1 MSTPTVSKW
10 LTLIAACL
18 GLTML
23 YIDLFIVNVALPSLE
38 HELHT
43 SLSTVSWTIS
53 AYALMIGVFPM
64 GMGRLADL
72 WGQRKLYFA
81 GLVIFT
87 LASLACGF
95 AHDILSLIVFR
106 VIQGIGAAIMT
117 PGTLA
122 IVVRAFP
129 LRQRG
134 LAVGI
139 YGGIS
144 GLGLIAGP
152 ALGGLLV
159 QSAGWRWVFF
169 INVPIGLIAL
179 AMTMLFVPESRDEQA
194 SPHVDWVGLGLL
206 CAGLLCVMF
215 ACTQAGTAGWTSFS
229 VVGSGVIGIICLTIF
244 VAVERRVRA
253 PLVDLSLFRS
263 RAFTLGNASF
273 FLFSAALFGLQPY
286 MSLFMQNYWGFSPL
300 QGGLAFLP
308 ATGLIAALTPVAGI
322 IGQRAGSRLRIV
334 GAIGLLAMG
343 LSSLY
348 VAWTVGLQGSY
359 TSSFL
364 PALLARGVGI
374 PLITTS
380 ATLAVMGAVSAGK
393 SGLAAGTLG
402 MTRNIG
408 TALGVAV
415 FGQVFLGQV
424 GDLLAGNLGFLSTN
438 QAALVRI
445 AAGQFLVRGSG
456 ASQHIA
462 GQAIVQG
469 FATIM
474 LVAAILCGLAFVVV
488 CCMRTSAS
496 KDAEQH
502 HDEVDR
508 RELLQHGELNQT
520 LASRALPGMTEL

>member
-1 MSTPTVSKW
+1 MTNTFHSPEEAVPPLFTPGTSKW

-23 YIDLFIVNVALPSLE
+23 YIDLFIVNVALPSME

-43 SLSTVSWTIS
+43 SLTTVSWTIS

-72 WGQRKLYFA
+72 WGQRKLYLA

-95 AHDILSLIVFR
+95 ANDILFLIAFR
-106 VIQGIGAAIMT
+106 TIQGIGAAIMT
-117 PGTLA
+117 PGTLS

-134 LAVGI
+134 LAIGI

-159 QSAGWRWVFF
+159 QSLGWRWVFF
-169 INVPIGLIAL
+169 INVPLGLIAI
-179 AMTMLFVPESRDEQA
+179 AMTILFVPESRDEQA
-194 SPHVDWVGLGLL
+194 SPQVDWLGLGLL

-215 ACTQAGTAGWTSFS
+215 AFTRAGAVGWTSVS
-229 VVGSGVIGIICLTIF
+229 VEGSGVIGIICLAIF
-244 VAVERRVRA
+244 VVVERRVRS

-263 RAFTLGNASF
+263 RPFALGNASF

-308 ATGLIAALTPVAGI
+308 ATVLIAALTPVAGI
-322 IGQRAGSRLRIV
+322 VGQRAGSRLRLV
-334 GAIGLLAMG
+334 AACGLLAMG

-348 VAWTVGLQGSY
+348 VAWTVGLQGTY
-359 TSSFL
+359 TTSFL
-364 PALLARGVGI
+364 PALLVRGIGI
-374 PLITTS
+374 PLFTAC
-380 ATLAVMGAVSAGK
+380 ATLAIVGAVSTGK

-402 MTRNIG
+402 MARNIG

-415 FGQVFLGQV
+415 LGQV
-424 GDLLAGNLGFLSTN
+424 YLDQVGSALADPLRFLPVN
-438 QAALVRI
+438 QASMVRV
-445 AAGQFLVRGSG
+445 AAEQFLVRGPG

-469 FATIM
+469 FAIVM
-474 LVAAILCGLAFVVV
+474 LAAAILCALAFVAV
-488 CCMRTSAS
+488 CYMRTSAGNVTG
-496 KDAEQH
+496 QQL
-502 HDEVDR
+502 DEMGQQKKF
-508 RELLQHGELNQT
+508 L
-520 LASRALPGMTEL
+520 

>member
-1 MSTPTVSKW
+1 MTGIFHRSEGATPPLFRPGTSKW

-23 YIDLFIVNVALPSLE
+23 YIDLFIVNVALPSLQ

-43 SLSTVSWTIS
+43 SLSTASWTIS

-64 GMGRLADL
+64 GIGRLADL
-72 WGQRKLYFA
+72 WGQRKLYLA

-95 AHDILSLIVFR
+95 AHDILSLIAFR
-106 VIQGIGAAIMT
+106 TIQGIGAAIMT
-117 PGTLA
+117 PGTLS

-134 LAVGI
+134 LAIGI

-169 INVPIGLIAL
+169 INVPLGLIAL

-194 SPHVDWVGLGLL
+194 SPQVDWVGLGLL
-206 CAGLLCVMF
+206 CIGLLCVMF
-215 ACTQAGTAGWTSFS
+215 AFTRAGTVGWASAS
-229 VVGSGVIGIICLTIF
+229 VAGSGIIGIICLAIF
-244 VAVERRVRA
+244 VVVERRVRT

-263 RAFTLGNASF
+263 RPFALGNGSF

-322 IGQRAGSRLRIV
+322 VGQRAGSRLRLV
-334 GAIGLLAMG
+334 AACGLLAMG

-348 VAWTVGLQGSY
+348 VAWTVNLAGNY
-359 TSSFL
+359 TTSFL
-364 PALLARGVGI
+364 PALLVRGVGI
-374 PLITTS
+374 PLFS
-380 ATLAVMGAVSAGK
+380 ACATLAVVGAVSAGK

-402 MTRNIG
+402 MARNIG

-415 FGQVFLGQV
+415 LGQV
-424 GDLLAGNLGFLSTN
+424 YLDQVQGALANHLGFLPAN
-438 QAALVRI
+438 QAAFVR
-445 AAGQFLVRGSG
+445 ATAEQFLVQGPG

-469 FATIM
+469 FACVM
-474 LVAAILCGLAFVVV
+474 LAAAILCGLAFVAV
-488 CCMRTSAS
+488 CYMRTSAD
-496 KDAEQH
+496 KDTERQL
-502 HDEVDR
+502 DEVD
-508 RELLQHGELNQT
+508 QQ
-520 LASRALPGMTEL
+520 RALPVQID

>member
-1 MSTPTVSKW
+1 
-10 LTLIAACL
+10 
-18 GLTML
+18 ML
-23 YIDLFIVNVALPSLE
+23 YIDLFIVNVALPSMQ

-43 SLSTVSWTIS
+43 SLGTASWTIS

-72 WGQRKLYFA
+72 WGQRKLYLA

-95 AHDILSLIVFR
+95 AHDILSLIAFR
-106 VIQGIGAAIMT
+106 TIQGIGAAIMT

-134 LAVGI
+134 LAIGI
-139 YGGIS
+139 HGGIS

-169 INVPIGLIAL
+169 INVPLGLIAL

-194 SPHVDWVGLGLL
+194 PPQVDWPGLGLL
-206 CAGLLCVMF
+206 CMGLLCVMF
-215 ACTQAGTAGWTSFS
+215 ACTRASAVGWASAS
-229 VVGSGVIGIICLTIF
+229 VEGSGFIGIISLAIF

-263 RAFTLGNASF
+263 RPFALGNGSL

-322 IGQRAGSRLRIV
+322 IGQRAGSRLRLV
-334 GAIGLLAMG
+334 AACGLLAMG

-348 VAWTVGLQGSY
+348 VAWTVGMQGSY
-359 TSSFL
+359 TTSFL
-364 PALLARGVGI
+364 PALLVRGVGI
-374 PLITTS
+374 PLFS
-380 ATLAVMGAVSAGK
+380 ACTTLAVMGAVSAGK

-402 MTRNIG
+402 MVRNIG
-408 TALGVAV
+408 TALGVAML
-415 FGQVFLGQV
+415 GQIFLGQIERA
-424 GDLLAGNLGFLSTN
+424 LADHLRFLPVN
-438 QAALVRI
+438 QAAFVR
-445 AAGQFLVRGSG
+445 AAAEQFLVRGPG
-456 ASQHIA
+456 ASQRIA

-469 FATIM
+469 FANVM
-474 LVAAILCGLAFVVV
+474 LAAAILCGLALVAV
-488 CCMRTSAS
+488 CCMRTSVG
-496 KDAEQH
+496 KDAGQQ
-502 HDEVDR
+502 HDEVD
-508 RELLQHGELNQT
+508 Q
-520 LASRALPGMTEL
+520 